1 MAIALAFGLTAFRY
15 PIGELSHAGPGFFPA
30 MVSGL
35 LMIIAVATV
44 VRSFFVEKVHLPLYF
59 RNIVIVLGSLCG
71 FAVVSMF
78 VNMIVGI
85 VFLVFVSTL
94 AGTSY
99 SWWRNVKISV
109 GLIAMALALQY
120 LLGLNLPLF

>member
-1 MAIALAFGLTAFRY
+1 MAIALAFGLTALRY
-15 PIGELSHAGPGFFPA
+15 SVGNLAHAGPGLFPA
-30 MVSGL
+30 MVSGML
-35 LMIIAVATV
+35 LVIGVATV

-59 RNIVIVLGSLCG
+59 RNIVIILGSLCG
-71 FAVVSMF
+71 FALVSMY
-78 VNMIVGI
+78 VNMIAGI
-85 VFLVFVSTL
+85 VFMTFFSTL

-99 SWWRNVKISV
+99 SWWRNVKISA